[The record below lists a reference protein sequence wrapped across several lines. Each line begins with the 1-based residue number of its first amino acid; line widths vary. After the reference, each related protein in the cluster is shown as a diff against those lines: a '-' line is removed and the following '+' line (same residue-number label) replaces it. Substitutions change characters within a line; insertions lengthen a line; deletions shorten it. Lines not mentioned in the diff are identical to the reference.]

1 MTMQGT
7 DLTGAQV
14 TDAGGKV
21 VGKVDKVFNDDLD
34 GKPVW
39 ALIRAGKA
47 SRFIPV
53 RGSRMTADGFSI
65 PFDSQKIMSG
75 PDMNVDQHMSADQV
89 AELRRY
95 YGLTVPAQ
103 AGQSTGEQAGQQT
116 GQPTSGQA
124 GQPTSQQAAPTSQQA
139 TPQTGQQAGRA
150 DLSSAAADV
159 WLVRHEERMDVGTEV
174 LESSRVRLRK
184 HVDVEPVEQAVH
196 VFHEEYEVEHIPI
209 TPEERARGPIA
220 ENDQELVLHEQRA
233 VFTKEAVPV
242 ERVRLVAKR
251 VEEDRKF
258 RDELRKERI
267 EVVPDG
273 DTATPRAGQMPE
285 QNEHRSMLGR
295 HRSLSASARAGLP
308 ARGRGQRGA
317 QPSGRCAG
325 PRLRPAGG
333 PAQRALRGPA
343 AEASGGPAAQ
353 RRAAVLMTRCGA
365 DDAAQARFCG
375 PRLIIWSAMMARW
388 TSLVPSQIRSTRSSR
403 KNRSATF
410 SRM

>member
-7 DLTGAQV
+7 DLTGARV
-14 TDAGGKV
+14 TDAGGEV
-21 VGKVDKVFNDDLD
+21 VGKVEKVFNDDLD

-53 RGSRMTADGFSI
+53 RGSRMTADGFSV
-65 PFDSQKIMSG
+65 PFDAQKIMSG

-89 AELRRY
+89 SELRRY

-103 AGQSTGEQAGQQT
+103 AGQPTGQQT

-124 GQPTSQQAAPTSQQA
+124 GQQAAPTSQQAAPTSQQA
-139 TPQTGQQAGRA
+139 APQTGQQAVPQTGQQAGRA
-150 DLSSAAADV
+150 DLSSGAGEV
-159 WLVRHEERMDVGTEV
+159 WLVRNEERMDVGTEV
-174 LESSRVRLRK
+174 LESRRVRLRK

-209 TPEERARGPIA
+209 TAEERARGPIA
-220 ENDQELVLHEQRA
+220 ENDGELVLHEQRA

-251 VEEDRKF
+251 VEEDRNF

-285 QNEHRSMLGR
+285 ENERRSMLGR
-295 HRSLSASARAGLP
+295 HRS
-308 ARGRGQRGA
+308 
-317 QPSGRCAG
+317 
-325 PRLRPAGG
+325 
-333 PAQRALRGPA
+333 
-343 AEASGGPAAQ
+343 
-353 RRAAVLMTRCGA
+353 
-365 DDAAQARFCG
+365 
-375 PRLIIWSAMMARW
+375 
-388 TSLVPSQIRSTRSSR
+388 
-403 KNRSATF
+403 
-410 SRM
+410 

>member
-7 DLTGAQV
+7 DLAGARV
-14 TDAGGKV
+14 TDAGGNV

-53 RGSRMTADGFSI
+53 RGSRMTADGFSV
-65 PFDSQKIMSG
+65 PFDAQKIMSG

-103 AGQSTGEQAGQQT
+103 AGQSVGQQT
-116 GQPTSGQA
+116 GQPTSGEAGKQA
-124 GQPTSQQAAPTSQQA
+124 APTSKQAAPTSQQAAPTSQQA
-139 TPQTGQQAGRA
+139 VPQTGQQAGRA
-150 DLSSAAADV
+150 DLSSGAGEV
-159 WLVRHEERMDVGTEV
+159 WLVRNEERMDIGTEV
-174 LESSRVRLRK
+174 LESRRVRLRK

-209 TPEERARGPIA
+209 TAEERARGPIA
-220 ENDQELVLHEQRA
+220 ENDGELVLHEQRA

-251 VEEDRKF
+251 VEEDRNF

-273 DTATPRAGQMPE
+273 DTATPRAGQTPE
-285 QNEHRSMLGR
+285 ENERRSMLGR
-295 HRSLSASARAGLP
+295 HRS
-308 ARGRGQRGA
+308 
-317 QPSGRCAG
+317 
-325 PRLRPAGG
+325 
-333 PAQRALRGPA
+333 
-343 AEASGGPAAQ
+343 
-353 RRAAVLMTRCGA
+353 
-365 DDAAQARFCG
+365 
-375 PRLIIWSAMMARW
+375 
-388 TSLVPSQIRSTRSSR
+388 
-403 KNRSATF
+403 
-410 SRM
+410 

>member
-7 DLTGAQV
+7 DLTGARV
-14 TDAGGKV
+14 TDAGGNV

-53 RGSRMTADGFSI
+53 RGSRMTADGFSV
-65 PFDSQKIMSG
+65 PFDAQKIMSG

-103 AGQSTGEQAGQQT
+103 AGQSAGPQT
-116 GQPTSGQA
+116 GQPTSGEAARQA
-124 GQPTSQQAAPTSQQA
+124 APTGQQAAPTSQQA
-139 TPQTGQQAGRA
+139 VPHTGQQAGRA
-150 DLSSAAADV
+150 DLSSGAGEV
-159 WLVRHEERMDVGTEV
+159 WLVRNEERMDVGTEV
-174 LESSRVRLRK
+174 LESRRVRLRK

-209 TPEERARGPIA
+209 TAEERARGPIA
-220 ENDQELVLHEQRA
+220 ENDGELVLHEQHA

-251 VEEDRKF
+251 VEEDRNF

-273 DTATPRAGQMPE
+273 DTATPRAEQMPE
-285 QNEHRSMLGR
+285 ENERRSMLGR
-295 HRSLSASARAGLP
+295 HRS
-308 ARGRGQRGA
+308 
-317 QPSGRCAG
+317 
-325 PRLRPAGG
+325 
-333 PAQRALRGPA
+333 
-343 AEASGGPAAQ
+343 
-353 RRAAVLMTRCGA
+353 
-365 DDAAQARFCG
+365 
-375 PRLIIWSAMMARW
+375 
-388 TSLVPSQIRSTRSSR
+388 
-403 KNRSATF
+403 
-410 SRM
+410 

>member
-7 DLTGAQV
+7 DLTGARV
-14 TDAGGKV
+14 TDAGGIA
-21 VGKVDKVFNDDLD
+21 VGKVDRVFNDDLD

-53 RGSRMTADGFSI
+53 RGSRMTADGFSV

-103 AGQSTGEQAGQQT
+103 AGQSTGQPT

-124 GQPTSQQAAPTSQQA
+124 GQPTSQQPA
-139 TPQTGQQAGRA
+139 PQTGQQAGRA
-150 DLSSAAADV
+150 DLSSAAADAADV

-273 DTATPRAGQMPE
+273 EPATPRAGQMPE
-285 QNEHRSMLGR
+285 QNEHRSVLGR
-295 HRSLSASARAGLP
+295 HRSLSRSARAGLP
-308 ARGRGQRGA
+308 ARG
-317 QPSGRCAG
+317 
-325 PRLRPAGG
+325 
-333 PAQRALRGPA
+333 
-343 AEASGGPAAQ
+343 
-353 RRAAVLMTRCGA
+353 
-365 DDAAQARFCG
+365 
-375 PRLIIWSAMMARW
+375 
-388 TSLVPSQIRSTRSSR
+388 
-403 KNRSATF
+403 
-410 SRM
+410 